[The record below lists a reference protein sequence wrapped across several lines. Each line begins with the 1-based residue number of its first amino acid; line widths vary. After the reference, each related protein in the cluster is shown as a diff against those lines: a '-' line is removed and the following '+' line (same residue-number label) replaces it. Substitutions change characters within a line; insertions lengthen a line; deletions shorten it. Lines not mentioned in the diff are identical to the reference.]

1 MDTNIIVV
9 IAIAIIAVV
18 MTYVFT
24 KMSANKKV
32 DKFKSL
38 DEALNKTNTEYLE
51 VKDLLSKAATKLT
64 RIDAETNE
72 LQALKK
78 NELSLIESGL
88 CCRNRMN

>member
-78 NELSLIESGL
+78 NELSLI
-88 CCRNRMN
+88 